1 MKASGYRLQQQQSLQ
16 TESEVRGRSRSTALQ
31 GRQHP
36 TWVQNSSPNASTAPP
51 HHSCHSCVVMLVPAC
66 GAEAQMPSS
75 FAAVQTHGPTP
86 TQSRTQTRRA
96 CASPPS
102 GAAPAPQTSPPSCC
116 PGRALPAAAQ
126 EERRGNGPRGRQPP
140 ALGPGCLQSCD

>member
-86 TQSRTQTRRA
+86 PSKQNTNAPCLRLTSIWSSPSFLLPGQSSACRCPGGAPWQWAARA
-96 CASPPS
+96 AAPSS
-102 GAAPAPQTSPPSCC
+102 GAWLFAE
-116 PGRALPAAAQ
+116 L
-126 EERRGNGPRGRQPP
+126 
-140 ALGPGCLQSCD
+140 